1 VSGNHHIRPRGKGLD
16 KRTACPSLRELKSL
30 EAVQLLLDPPLV
42 ILARRLRPKLWT
54 QLGRAGA
61 DPIPFL
67 QQTIFDLAIC
77 LQVEGGGDVVADQNR
92 KREIAEAPLFLRDI
106 ARSRCS

>member
-30 EAVQLLLDPPLV
+30 EAVQLLLDPPLE
-42 ILARRLRPKLWT
+42 ILARRLRPSFGPSF
-54 QLGRAGA
+54 GRAGA

-67 QQTIFDLAIC
+67 QQQFSILAIG
-77 LQVEGGGDVVADQNR
+77 LQVEGGDDVVADQNR
-92 KREIAEAPLFLRDI
+92 
-106 ARSRCS
+106 